1 MKQLPDYTYLL
12 STITAAQW
20 KRIGIHR
27 RAGIVVPLFSVY
39 SAKST
44 GIGEFPDI
52 HLLVDWCKACGMS
65 IIQLLPMNDTGFDF
79 RPYDAQSMFALDPL
93 YLRLEKLK
101 GADIKPFLPRLLKIK
116 DEFPAGR
123 PRIDYRIK
131 KAKLDLLWDIF
142 SSISP
147 SPEGAD
153 GFGSFLKDNAF
164 WIEDYALF
172 KIIKEKNGGMG
183 WEAWPDDLKNR
194 GETTLQAFR
203 ETYRQNILFHQW
215 LQWQIFEQFRDARSY
230 AQENNV
236 LLMGDIPF
244 LVSRDSADVWSHQDC
259 FKLDLSSGAP
269 PDLLYS
275 KGQRWG
281 MPPFNW
287 DRIAH
292 HRYDYVIEKL
302 KYAENFYDLYRID
315 HVVGIFR
322 VWSIPLSEPA
332 ENGGLNGAFDP
343 ADENTWEK
351 HGRNLL
357 TLMVKHSGMLAC
369 AEDLGTVP
377 NCCFKVLNEM
387 GIPGIDVQRWMRD
400 WGKSYAFKSPG
411 DYRKC
416 ALATIATHDMSNL
429 CAWWD
434 FECGTVDEALF
445 RRNCEKKNIA
455 FDRIKETLFDT
466 AASRHGRL
474 RWKQEIDT
482 EEKLLGVL
490 GTTPSEGGTLL
501 DMYRGSFKE
510 KRQFLQFL
518 GLEKENPDSCSTT
531 FIKNALTKI
540 QESACIFGI
549 QLIQDYLDLDQL
561 YEVDPWE
568 NRINFPGTL
577 SDKNWTLVL
586 PLSLDDIL
594 ALPINSVLKSIN
606 EACGRR

>member
-1 MKQLPDYTYLL
+1 MAPVPDYNYLL
-12 STITAAQW
+12 STITADQW

-27 RAGIVVPLFSVY
+27 RAGVVAPLFSVF
-39 SAKST
+39 SSEST
-44 GIGEFPDI
+44 GIGELPDI
-52 HLLVDWCKACGMS
+52 RLLVDWCKTCGMS
-65 IIQLLPMNDTGFDF
+65 IIQLLPMNDTGFGF
-79 RPYDAQSMFALDPL
+79 RPYDAQSMFALDPM

-101 GADIKPFLPRLLKIK
+101 GIDIKPFLLDLLKIK
-116 DEFPAGR
+116 NEFPTGR
-123 PRIDYRIK
+123 SRVDYRIK
-131 KAKLDLLWDIF
+131 KAKMELLWKIF
-142 SSISP
+142 ASFSP
-147 SPEGAD
+147 QRAD
-153 GFGSFLKDNAF
+153 GFDSFVTQNAF

-172 KIIKEKNGGMG
+172 KVIKEKNGDAG
-183 WEAWPDDLKNR
+183 WEEWSNDLKNR
-194 GETTLQAFR
+194 AQAALHAFR
-203 ETYRQNILFHQW
+203 DAHKQSILFHQW
-215 LQWQIFEQFRDARSY
+215 LQWQLFEQFKDAKSY
-230 AQENNV
+230 AQINNV

-259 FKLDLSSGAP
+259 FKLDFSSGAP

-287 DRIAH
+287 DSIARH
-292 HRYDYVIEKL
+292 NYAYVIEKL
-302 KYAENFYDLYRID
+302 KYAQNFYDLYRID

-332 ENGGLNGAFDP
+332 QNGGLNGVFDP
-343 ADENTWEK
+343 ADENVWEK
-351 HGRNLL
+351 HGKDLL
-357 TLMVKHSGMLAC
+357 TLMVKHSNMLAC

-400 WGKSYAFKSPG
+400 WGKSYAFKSPEG
-411 DYRKC
+411 YRTC
-416 ALATIATHDMSNL
+416 ALATMATHDMSNL

-455 FDRIKETLFDT
+455 FDEIKERLFDIQ
-466 AASRHGRL
+466 ASRYGRL
-474 RWKQEIDT
+474 RWKSEIDT
-482 EEKLLGVL
+482 EEKFLNILKI
-490 GTTPSEGGTLL
+490 TSSEGWALL
-501 DMYRGSFKE
+501 DMYRGSFNE
-510 KRQFLQFL
+510 KQQFLRFL
-518 GLEKENPDSCSTT
+518 GLENETQEACSTT

-540 QESACIFGI
+540 QESACIFSI

-577 SDKNWTLVL
+577 SEKNWTLVL
-586 PLSLDDIL
+586 QLSLDDIL
-594 ALPINSVLKSIN
+594 VLPINSVLKSIN
-606 EACGRR
+606 DTCGRK

>member
-1 MKQLPDYTYLL
+1 MTSFPNYTYLL
-12 STITAAQW
+12 STITADQW

-27 RAGIVVPLFSVY
+27 RAGVVVPLFSVY

-44 GIGEFPDI
+44 GIGELPDI

-101 GADIKPFLPRLLKIK
+101 GADIKPFLPRLLEIK
-116 DEFPAGR
+116 DKFPAGR
-123 PRIDYRIK
+123 PRVDYQIK

-142 SSISP
+142 SSI

-172 KIIKEKNGGMG
+172 KVIKERNGGMG
-183 WEAWPDDLKNR
+183 WEGWPEDLKNR
-194 GETTLQAFR
+194 GKTALQAFR
-203 ETYRQNILFHQW
+203 EAYRQNILFHQW
-215 LQWQIFEQFRDARSY
+215 LQWQLFEQFRDARSY
-230 AQENNV
+230 AQKNNV

-302 KYAENFYDLYRID
+302 KYAQNFYDLYRID

-322 VWSIPLSEPA
+322 VWTIPLSEPP

-351 HGRNLL
+351 HGKDLL
-357 TLMVKHSGMLAC
+357 TLMVKHSSMLAC

-387 GIPGIDVQRWMRD
+387 GIPGIDVQRWMRE
-400 WGKSYAFKSPG
+400 WGKSYAFKSPE

-490 GTTPSEGGTLL
+490 GTTPAEGWALL

-577 SDKNWTLVL
+577 SEKNWTLVL

>member
-1 MKQLPDYTYLL
+1 MTQPSDYTYLL
-12 STITAAQW
+12 STITAPQW

-27 RAGIVVPLFSVY
+27 RAGVVAPLFSVF
-39 SAKST
+39 SADST
-44 GIGEFPDI
+44 GIGELPDI
-52 HLLVDWCKACGMS
+52 HLLIDWCQACGMS
-65 IIQLLPMNDTGFDF
+65 IIQLLPMNDTGFGF
-79 RPYDAQSMFALDPL
+79 RPYDAQSSFALDPV
-93 YLRLEKLK
+93 YLRVDKLK
-101 GADIKPFLPRLLKIK
+101 GADIKPFLPHLLKIK
-116 DEFPAGR
+116 SEFPTGR
-123 PRIDYRIK
+123 SRVDYRIK
-131 KAKLDLLWDIF
+131 QAKLELLWKIF
-142 SSISP
+142 SSISLDD
-147 SPEGAD
+147 EQD
-153 GFGSFLKDNAF
+153 GFGGFTKDNAF

-172 KIIKEKNGGMG
+172 KVIKEKNGDMSWEG
-183 WEAWPDDLKNR
+183 WSHDLKYR
-194 GETTLQAFR
+194 EEATLYAFR

-215 LQWQIFEQFRDARSY
+215 LQWQLFEQFTAAKSY
-230 AQENNV
+230 AQKNNV

-287 DRIAH
+287 DRIAQQH
-292 HRYDYVIEKL
+292 YAYVIEKL
-302 KYAENFYDLYRID
+302 RYAQNFYDLYRID

-322 VWSIPLSEPA
+322 VWSIPLSEPQ

-343 ADENTWEK
+343 ADESIWEK
-351 HGRNLL
+351 HGKDLL
-357 TLMVKHSGMLAC
+357 TLMVKHSDMLAC

-400 WGKSYAFKSPG
+400 WGKSYAFKSTG
-411 DYRKC
+411 AYRKC

-445 RRNCEKKNIA
+445 RRNCEKKNVA
-455 FDRIKETLFDT
+455 FDRIKEVLFDT
-466 AASRHGRL
+466 NASRHGRL
-474 RWKQEIDT
+474 RWKPEIDT
-482 EEKLLGVL
+482 EEKLLNVL
-490 GTTPSEGGTLL
+490 GTAPSESWALL

-510 KRQFLQFL
+510 KQQFLQFL
-518 GLEKENPDSCSTT
+518 GLENDTHEGCSTM

-540 QESACIFGI
+540 QESACIFSI

-577 SDKNWTLVL
+577 SEKNWTLVL
-586 PLSLDDIL
+586 QLSLDDIL

-606 EACGRR
+606 ESCGRR

>member
-1 MKQLPDYTYLL
+1 MTQPPDYTYLL

-27 RAGIVVPLFSVY
+27 RAGVVAPLFSVF
-39 SAKST
+39 SADST
-44 GIGEFPDI
+44 GIGELPDI
-52 HLLVDWCKACGMS
+52 HLLIDWCQACGMS
-65 IIQLLPMNDTGFDF
+65 IIQLLPMNDTGFGF
-79 RPYDAQSMFALDPL
+79 RPYDAQSMFALDPV
-93 YLRLEKLK
+93 YLRVDKLK
-101 GADIKPFLPRLLKIK
+101 GADIKPFLPYLLKIK
-116 DEFPAGR
+116 SEFPTGR
-123 PRIDYRIK
+123 ARVDYRIK
-131 KAKLDLLWDIF
+131 QAKLELLWKIF
-142 SSISP
+142 SSVSLDDDP
-147 SPEGAD
+147 D
-153 GFGSFLKDNAF
+153 GFNAFIKDNAF

-172 KIIKEKNGGMG
+172 KVIKEKNGDMSWEG
-183 WEAWPDDLKNR
+183 WSHDLKHR
-194 GETTLQAFR
+194 EEATLDAFR

-215 LQWQIFEQFRDARSY
+215 LQWQLFEQFRAAKSY
-230 AQENNV
+230 AQKNNV

-287 DRIAH
+287 DRIAQH
-292 HRYDYVIEKL
+292 HYAYVIEKL
-302 KYAENFYDLYRID
+302 RYAQNFYDLYRID

-322 VWSIPLSEPA
+322 VWSIPLSEPQ

-343 ADENTWEK
+343 ADENVWEK
-351 HGRNLL
+351 HGKDLL
-357 TLMVKHSGMLAC
+357 TLMVRHSDMLAC

-400 WGKSYAFKSPG
+400 WGKSYAFKSTEA
-411 DYRKC
+411 YRKC

-455 FDRIKETLFDT
+455 FDRIKEALFDVN
-466 AASRHGRL
+466 ASRYGRL
-474 RWKQEIDT
+474 RWRPEIDT
-482 EEKLLGVL
+482 EEKLLNAL
-490 GTTPSEGGTLL
+490 GTTSSEGLALL

-510 KRQFLQFL
+510 KRHFLQFL
-518 GLEKENPDSCSTT
+518 GLENDTHEGCSTM

-540 QESACIFGI
+540 QESACIFSI

-577 SDKNWTLVL
+577 SEKNWTLVL
-586 PLSLDDIL
+586 QLSLDDIL

-606 EACGRR
+606 ESCGRR